1 MIQGTS
7 ENVYTWDHP
16 VIDELSKHFKTVIF
30 DKRGVGR
37 SDKLEGDLTVE
48 IMAANLLGLM
58 DALNINQAH
67 ILGHSLGGMIAQEL
81 ALNNPERI
89 KKLVLCSTTCG
100 GSKAEMPSMATQSIM
115 GRLASRGHTKLL
127 VKKAMPHTFSKKFID
142 ENPEFIEKK
151 TNDFLIMPTEPP
163 TFQAHIAA
171 WGRYN
176 SCRKLKNIDIP
187 TLIMHG
193 TDDKFIPLEDA
204 YFLDEKIPNSKLI
217 ILEGFGHGS
226 ILIEDAEKVNNL
238 IWNFIQEH

>member
-67 ILGHSLGGMIAQEL
+67 ILGHSLGGIIAQEL

-193 TDDKFIPLEDA
+193 KQDMIVPFSNSELLAEKLPNAEVVHFDSSAHMIHSEEPDKFYDVLLK
-204 YFLDEKIPNSKLI
+204 FL
-217 ILEGFGHGS
+217 
-226 ILIEDAEKVNNL
+226 
-238 IWNFIQEH
+238 Q

>member
-193 TDDKFIPLEDA
+193 KQDMIVPFSNSELLAEKLPNAEVVHFDSSAHMIHSEEPDKFYDVLLK
-204 YFLDEKIPNSKLI
+204 FL
-217 ILEGFGHGS
+217 
-226 ILIEDAEKVNNL
+226 
-238 IWNFIQEH
+238 Q